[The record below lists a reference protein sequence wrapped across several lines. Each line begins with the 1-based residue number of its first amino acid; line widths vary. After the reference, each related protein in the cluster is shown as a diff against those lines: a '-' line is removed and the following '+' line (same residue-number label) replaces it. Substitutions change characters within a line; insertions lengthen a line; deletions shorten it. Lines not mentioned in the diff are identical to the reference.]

1 MRRAVLLAA
10 ALALPAFACAEMLQ
24 PGLYR
29 STSQS
34 PGEKPDT
41 SEDCVTQK
49 DIDEGLSNLGNPNK
63 DPNCKVQDLKRGS
76 NNLGYRM
83 VCSGNGMKVTQ
94 NVKLRYTRDTYEMDL
109 AMTAGGES
117 STFRVTG
124 KRIGACKE

>member
-10 ALALPAFACAEMLQ
+10 VLSLPALSMAATLQ

-49 DIDEGLSNLGNPNK
+49 DIDDGLTNLGAAREE
-63 DPNCKVQDLKRGS
+63 NCKVQDLKRGAS
-76 NNLGYRM
+76 NISYRM
-83 VCSGNGMKVTQ
+83 VCTGNGVSATQ
-94 NVKLRYTRDTYEMDL
+94 QVKLAYTSDTYDMDL
-109 AMTAGGES
+109 TLSVAGET
-117 STFRVTG
+117 STFHVTG
-124 KRIGACKE
+124 KRIGACK